1 MEMNERVWHLVKG
14 ELHFPLLGAGVRKA
28 AERHGR
34 SLKSFLALTR
44 KELLTVPRLFLY
56 LRHEANNTDLTEI
69 RAPDTY
75 SKCPAQGRH
84 IIIIIKSI

>member
-28 AERHGR
+28 AERHGK

-44 KELLTVPRLFLY
+44 KELLTVPRPCSSICDMKPI
-56 LRHEANNTDLTEI
+56 TLTLQRSEHQMHKASVQH
-69 RAPDTY
+69 RAGT
-75 SKCPAQGRH
+75 
-84 IIIIIKSI
+84 